1 MVYFDCISDPLFTL
15 DLKRMNVWLSNSIS
29 PMKANKGLPQ
39 ITTPYSLKVVTIFRL
54 HGKREFIGV
63 IKITD
68 LERGKLS
75 WINQIGINLIAWSI
89 KSKTISP
96 AIQTDVVEEEVGMIW
111 SMGETS
117 SAIVALEDEEGHVPG
132 NAGSL

>member
-15 DLKRMNVWLSNSIS
+15 DLKRMNVWLPNSIS

-39 ITTPYSLKVVTIFRL
+39 IATPYSPEVVNIFRL

-68 LERGKLS
+68 LEGGKVS

-96 AIQTDVVEEEVGMIW
+96 AIQTDVVEEEAGMIW

-117 SAIVALEDEEGHVPG
+117 SAIVGLEDEEGHVPG

>member
-1 MVYFDCISDPLFTL
+1 
-15 DLKRMNVWLSNSIS
+15 
-29 PMKANKGLPQ
+29 MKANKFLPQ
-39 ITTPYSLKVVTIFRL
+39 LATPYSPEVVNIFRL
-54 HGKREFIGV
+54 HGKREFISV

-96 AIQTDVVEEEVGMIW
+96 AIQTDVVEEEAGMI
-111 SMGETS
+111 
-117 SAIVALEDEEGHVPG
+117 
-132 NAGSL
+132 